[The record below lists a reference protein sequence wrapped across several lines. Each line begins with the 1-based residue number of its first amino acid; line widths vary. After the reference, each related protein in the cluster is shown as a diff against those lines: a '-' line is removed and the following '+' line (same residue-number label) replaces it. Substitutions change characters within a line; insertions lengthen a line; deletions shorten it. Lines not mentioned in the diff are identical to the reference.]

1 MATKIFGLVGY
12 PLGHSF
18 SKKYFNEKFAD
29 ENIDAEYKNFEIED
43 INEVTDI
50 INHND
55 IFGLNVTIPHKISV
69 IPLLSQIDPI
79 AEAIGSVNV
88 IKIIRTDNGI
98 ITRGYNTDA
107 IGFTTSIKPLIQ
119 PHHRRALVLGTGGAS
134 KAVVYALQ
142 QLLGI
147 DVQSVS
153 RNPAPGIITYAD
165 LDSKI
170 MESHTVVIN
179 ATPLGMY
186 PHVETHPDIPYR
198 LLSPQHLCFDLTYNP
213 SVTTFMRMSSEFG
226 AKTCNGKGMLIGQ
239 ALAAWDIW
247 NE

>member
-55 IFGLNVTIPHKISV
+55 ICGLNVTIPHKISV

-119 PHHRRALVLGTGGAS
+119 PHHRHALVLGTGGAS

-170 MESHTVVIN
+170 MESHTVVVN